1 MIKLVG
7 MINRKQGMSVQ
18 DFQSYWLNVHAP
30 MIAQVPGMRRYV
42 QSHSLPEVYVD
53 YPQAY
58 DGMAEAWFD
67 DMDAYASA
75 LASPEWRAVVV
86 DAANFIGGGARL
98 LATEVPIIGAYASP
112 RERAALVKYSG
123 FLTRLPQLT
132 VEQFQ
137 THWREI
143 HAPLVVNDLKGMVR
157 YIQNHALPESYAGD
171 SPPSF
176 DGVPQAWFESLEAV
190 PHGLGRL
197 RTEPPTSA
205 ASIDSEKVFVQPIP
219 AMLARE
225 IVIVDQAT

>member
-7 MINRKQGMSVQ
+7 MMNRKQGMSVQ

-30 MIAQVPGMRRYV
+30 MIAEVPGMRRYV
-42 QSHSLPEVYVD
+42 QSHSLPEVYGD
-53 YPQAY
+53 FPQAY

-67 DMDAYASA
+67 DMQAYDAA
-75 LASPEWRAVVV
+75 LASPAWQAAVV

-98 LATEVPIIGAYASP
+98 LATEVAILDAFVSA
-112 RERAALVKYSG
+112 RERASLVKYSG
-123 FLTRLPQLT
+123 FLTRLPHLT
-132 VEQFQ
+132 VEEFSR
-137 THWREI
+137 HWREI

-157 YIQNHALPESYAGD
+157 YIQNHALPETYAAA

-190 PHGLGRL
+190 PPGLGRP

-205 ASIDSEKVFVQPIP
+205 ASIDSETVFVQPIP

-225 IVIVDQAT
+225 IVIVD

>member
-7 MINRKQGMSVQ
+7 MMNRKQGMSVQ

-30 MIAQVPGMRRYV
+30 MIAKVPGMRRYV
-42 QSHSLPEVYVD
+42 QSHSLPEVYGD
-53 YPQAY
+53 FPQAY

-67 DMDAYASA
+67 DMQAYDAA
-75 LASPEWRAVVV
+75 LVSPAWQAAVV

-98 LATEVPIIGAYASP
+98 LATEVAIIDAYASA
-112 RERAALVKYSG
+112 RERASLVKYSG
-123 FLTRLPQLT
+123 FLTRLPHLT
-132 VEQFQ
+132 VEEFSR
-137 THWREI
+137 HWREI

-157 YIQNHALPESYAGD
+157 YIQNHALPETYAAA

-190 PHGLGRL
+190 PRGLGRP

-205 ASIDSEKVFVQPIP
+205 ASIDSETVFVQPIP

-225 IVIVDQAT
+225 IVIVD

>member
-7 MINRKQGMSVQ
+7 MMTRKQGMSVQ

-30 MIAQVPGMRRYV
+30 MIAKVPGMRRYV
-42 QSHSLPEVYVD
+42 QSHSLPEVYGD

-67 DMDAYASA
+67 DMEAYTAA
-75 LASPEWRAVVV
+75 LASPTWQAAVV

-98 LATEVPIIGAYASP
+98 LATEVSIIDAYPSP
-112 RERAALVKYSG
+112 RERASMVKYSG
-123 FLTRLPQLT
+123 FLTRLPHLS

-137 THWREI
+137 RHWREI
-143 HAPLVVNDLKGMVR
+143 HAPLVVKDLKGMLR
-157 YIQNHALPESYAGD
+157 YIQNHALPETYPGD

-190 PHGLGRL
+190 PHGLGRP
-197 RTEPPTSA
+197 RTQPPTSA
-205 ASIDSEKVFVQPIP
+205 ASIDSENVFVQPIP

-225 IVIVDQAT
+225 IVIVD

>member
-7 MINRKQGMSVQ
+7 TLIRKPGMSVQ
-18 DFQSYWLNVHAP
+18 DFQAYWLNVHAP
-30 MIAQVPGMRRYV
+30 MIAKVPGMRRYV
-42 QSHSLPEVYVD
+42 QSHSLPEIYGD

-67 DMDAYASA
+67 DMQAYDAA
-75 LASPEWRAVVV
+75 LASPAWQAAVV

-98 LATEVPIIGAYASP
+98 LATDVPIINGYPSARDRAS
-112 RERAALVKYSG
+112 LVKYSG
-123 FLTRLPQLT
+123 FLTRLPHLS
-132 VEQFQ
+132 VEQFSK
-137 THWREI
+137 HWREV

-157 YIQNHALPESYAGD
+157 YVQNHALPETYAGA

-190 PHGLGRL
+190 PHGLGRP
-197 RTEPPTSA
+197 RTGPPTSA

-225 IVIVDQAT
+225 IVIVD